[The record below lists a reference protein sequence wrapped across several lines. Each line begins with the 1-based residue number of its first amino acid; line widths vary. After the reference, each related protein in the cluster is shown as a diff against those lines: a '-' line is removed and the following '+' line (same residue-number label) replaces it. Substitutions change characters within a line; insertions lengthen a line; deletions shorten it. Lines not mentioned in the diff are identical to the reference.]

1 MPKKSKKKSSSLRQ
15 LDSGNWNTCVYY
27 KDENGNER
35 YKSITAPDPNQVLL
49 AAAQFKADT
58 AKKKKAATSTDLLTV
73 GEAMDRVIASK
84 SEVWSPT
91 TYLSNTA
98 IRKNNLQDLMHVRIC
113 DLTQDMVQVSINKEA
128 LTHAP
133 KTVRNMH
140 GFLSSVL
147 KTFRPDFTLTTTL
160 PQRVK
165 PKIVIPTEE
174 EVFTLLKVSQ
184 GTPMELPI
192 ILGAFCGLRRSEI
205 AGLTVDSVDFKN
217 RTLTIREAVVRSK
230 GKATTWTRKTT
241 KTVESTRTIRLFPQ
255 AYNSISQLIGDL
267 PPHAPLV
274 TLSPNKITE
283 RFTRLC
289 DLNLTRRFKFHSL
302 RHFFVSVAIGQGIP
316 KEYVCRLVGHNS
328 SKMVD
333 EVYFHLMAAMKT
345 EAEDKLEARFAL
357 YLQDSCTDSCT

>member
-15 LDSGNWNTCVYY
+15 LPSGNWNTCVYY
-27 KDENGNER
+27 KDAEGEER

-49 AAAQFKADT
+49 AAAQFKADM
-58 AKKKKAATSTDLLTV
+58 AKNKKAATSTDLLTV

-98 IRKNNLQDLMHVRIC
+98 IRRNNLQDLMAVRVC
-113 DLTQDMVQVSINKEA
+113 DLTQDMVQGSINKEA

-147 KTFRPDFTLTTTL
+147 KTFRPDFVLTTTL
-160 PQRVK
+160 PQRIK
-165 PKIVIPTEE
+165 PQIIIPTEE
-174 EVFTLLKVSQ
+174 EVFALLKVSQ

-205 AGLTVDSVDFKN
+205 VGLTTDSIDLKN
-217 RTLTIREAVVRSK
+217 RTMTIREAVVRNK
-230 GKATTWTRKTT
+230 TKASTWTRKTT
-241 KTVESTRTIRLFPQ
+241 KTVESTRIVRLFPQ
-255 AYNSISQLIGDL
+255 AYNLISRLIESI
-267 PPHAPLV
+267 PPHASLV
-274 TLSPNKITE
+274 DLSPNKITD

-289 DLNLTRRFKFHSL
+289 DLNLARRFKFHSL

-316 KEYVCRLVGHNS
+316 KEYVYRLVGHNS

-333 EVYFHLMAAMKT
+333 EVYFHLMASMKT

>member
-1 MPKKSKKKSSSLRQ
+1 MPKRKKKSASLRQ
-15 LDSGNWNTCVYY
+15 LPSGSWNTCVYY
-27 KDENGNER
+27 KDENGEER
-35 YKSITAPDPNQVLL
+35 YKSITRSDPNQVLL
-49 AAAQFKADT
+49 AAAQFKADM
-58 AKKKKAATSTDLLTV
+58 AKNKKAATSTDLLTV

-113 DLTQDMVQVSINKEA
+113 DLTQEMVQVAINKEA

-174 EVFTLLKVSQ
+174 EVFALLKVSQ

-230 GKATTWTRKTT
+230 GKSTTWTRKTT
-241 KTVESTRTIRLFPQ
+241 KTVDSTRVIRLFPQ
-255 AYNSISQLIGDL
+255 AYEAISRSCANL

-283 RFTRLC
+283 RFTTLRKC
-289 DLNLTRRFKFHSL
+289 HAAQNFHFHCL
-302 RHFFVSVAIGQGIP
+302 RHFCVSAMISQNVP
-316 KEYVCRLVGHNS
+316 KEYVYNFVGHKN

-333 EVYFHLMAAMKT
+333 EVYFHVMQSVKT
-345 EAEDKLEARFAL
+345 EVEDKMESYFASIL
-357 YLQDSCTDSCT
+357 K

>member
-1 MPKKSKKKSSSLRQ
+1 MPKRKKKSASLRQ
-15 LDSGNWNTCVYY
+15 LPSGSWNTCVYY
-27 KDENGNER
+27 KDENGEER
-35 YKSITAPDPNQVLL
+35 YKSITRSDPNQVLL
-49 AAAQFKADT
+49 AAAQFKADM
-58 AKKKKAATSTDLLTV
+58 ASNKKPVSILDRLTV
-73 GEAMDRVIASK
+73 GEAMDRVIESK
-84 SEVWSPT
+84 SAVWSPT

-98 IRKNNLQDLMHVRIC
+98 IRKNNLQDLMHVKVC
-113 DLTQDMVQVSINKEA
+113 DLTQEMVQVSINKES

-174 EVFTLLKVSQ
+174 EVFALLKVSQ

-230 GKATTWTRKTT
+230 GKSTTWTRKTT
-241 KTVESTRTIRLFPQ
+241 KTVDSTRTIRLFPQ
-255 AYNSISQLIGDL
+255 AYNSISQLIEDL

-289 DLNLTRRFKFHSL
+289 DLNLTRRFNFHSL

-333 EVYFHLMAAMKT
+333 EVYFHLMAAIKT

>member
-1 MPKKSKKKSSSLRQ
+1 M
-15 LDSGNWNTCVYY
+15 
-27 KDENGNER
+27 
-35 YKSITAPDPNQVLL
+35 
-49 AAAQFKADT
+49 
-58 AKKKKAATSTDLLTV
+58 
-73 GEAMDRVIASK
+73 
-84 SEVWSPT
+84 
-91 TYLSNTA
+91 
-98 IRKNNLQDLMHVRIC
+98 
-113 DLTQDMVQVSINKEA
+113 
-128 LTHAP
+128 
-133 KTVRNMH
+133 
-140 GFLSSVL
+140 
-147 KTFRPDFTLTTTL
+147 
-160 PQRVK
+160 
-165 PKIVIPTEE
+165 
-174 EVFTLLKVSQ
+174 
-184 GTPMELPI
+184 
-192 ILGAFCGLRRSEI
+192 RRSEI
-205 AGLTVDSVDFKN
+205 VGLTVDSVDFQN

-255 AYNSISQLIGDL
+255 AYTSISNLIGDL

-333 EVYFHLMAAMKT
+333 EVYFHLMATIKT

>member
-1 MPKKSKKKSSSLRQ
+1 MAKKSTKKGGITLRR
-15 LDSGNWNTCVYY
+15 LPSGSWNTCVYY
-27 KDENGNER
+27 KDVEGKER
-35 YKSITAPDPNQVLL
+35 YKSITAPDTNQVLL
-49 AAAQFKADT
+49 AAAQFKADL
-58 AKKKKAATSTDLLTV
+58 AKSQKASASLDLLTI

-91 TYLSNTA
+91 TYLSNSS
-98 IRKNNLQDLMHVRIC
+98 IRKNNLQDLMAVRIC

-205 AGLTVDSVDFKN
+205 AGLTVDSIDLKN
-217 RTLTIREAVVRSK
+217 RTMTIREAVVRNK
-230 GKATTWTRKTT
+230 TKASTWTRKTT
-241 KTVESTRTIRLFPQ
+241 KTVESTRIVRLFPQ
-255 AYNSISQLIGDL
+255 AYNSISRLIGNV

-274 TLSPNKITE
+274 NLSPNKITD

-333 EVYFHLMAAMKT
+333 EVYFHLMASMKT
-345 EAEDKLEARFAL
+345 EAEDKLEARFSL
-357 YLQDSCTDSCT
+357 YLQGSCTNS